1 MQTIKTTLFAVLF
14 LFTGVYTSQATPAVL
29 DSDLKTIEIKVKGI
43 TCGME
48 PGNISKAVTKLE
60 GVESCELKGK
70 AKAKSVFVITYDES
84 KVSKE
89 QISKAVEGCVSCE
102 DPSKTP
108 YSVLQ

>member
-1 MQTIKTTLFAVLF
+1 MKTIKTTIFAVLF
-14 LFTGVYTSQATPAVL
+14 LFTGAYTSNASVVST

-70 AKAKSVFVITYDES
+70 AKAKSVFVITYNPE
-84 KVSKE
+84 KVSEE
-89 QISKAVEGCVSCE
+89 QIHKAVEGCASCE

-108 YSVLQ
+108 YSVLK